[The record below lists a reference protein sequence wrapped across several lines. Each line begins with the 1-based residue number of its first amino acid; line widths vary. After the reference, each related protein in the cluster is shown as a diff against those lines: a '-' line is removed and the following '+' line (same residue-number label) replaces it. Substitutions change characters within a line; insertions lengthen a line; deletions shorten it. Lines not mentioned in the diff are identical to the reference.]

1 MIKNTLLLLTILTL
15 SIALLA
21 CSNQVPLAELEAPAK
36 RIILPTP
43 TPFTEEMQQA
53 QEAAQKASQARQQ
66 IVKDCIK
73 STYEEW
79 DIDYAEEEVQGSS
92 LFKDPD
98 FSHYLPT
105 DYRILEALRA
115 YRYSSWDHDPGLG
128 GIPRPTP
135 DASEFPEGIPE
146 LHAELQ
152 ACYK

>member
-1 MIKNTLLLLTILTL
+1 MIKNITILLTILVL

-21 CSNQVPLAELEAPAK
+21 CGNPEEQSVTSGK

-92 LFKDPD
+92 LFKDRD

-115 YRYSSWDHDPGLG
+115 YRYSSWDNELERVG

-135 DASEFPEGIPE
+135 DVSAFPEGIPE